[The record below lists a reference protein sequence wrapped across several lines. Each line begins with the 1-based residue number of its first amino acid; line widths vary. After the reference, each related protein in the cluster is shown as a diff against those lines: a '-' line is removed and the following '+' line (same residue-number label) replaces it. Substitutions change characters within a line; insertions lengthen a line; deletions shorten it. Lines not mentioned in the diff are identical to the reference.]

1 MRVWTCTRCTTR
13 AFQSNYWGED
23 MLRLIKWLVILLLA
37 ALAALFFW
45 GYTPDTDAAQMESKY
60 SNAASRF
67 AQLEPGLRV
76 HYRDEGKSDGPA
88 LVLIH
93 GSNASLHTWEPWVKI
108 LGKDYRVISLDL
120 PGHGL
125 TGKNPAGVYDNAS
138 YVNVVDRLLTKLNV
152 DKAVIGGNSM
162 GGGVSW
168 LYALEH
174 PEKVEA
180 LLLVD
185 ASGQPSAKSGKLPLG
200 FRLMRMPVIKEAAR
214 FIAPRS
220 IFESSVKTSM
230 SVQSKID
237 DKLIDRYWELN
248 RYPGNREA
256 TMRRFASPRNMTAG
270 TKERLSAIQVPVLIL
285 WGADDNL
292 IPVTSAKWFAEALP
306 QAKMIIYPNVG
317 HIPMEEIPE
326 KSGNDVKIWLDD
338 VVAKTPKV

>member
-1 MRVWTCTRCTTR
+1 MRVGTCTRR
-13 AFQSNYWGED
+13 AECAFRAKSLGEE
-23 MLRLIKWLVILLLA
+23 MLRLIKWLIVLLLA
-37 ALAALFFW
+37 LLAALFFW
-45 GYTPDTDAAQMESKY
+45 GYAPDTQAAQMETKY
-60 SNAASRF
+60 GNAASRF
-67 AQLEPGLRV
+67 AELEPGLRV
-76 HYRDEGKSDGPA
+76 HYRDEGKRDGRV

-93 GSNASLHTWEPWVKI
+93 GSNASLHTWEQWVAV

-125 TGKNPAGVYDNAS
+125 TGQNPAGVYDNAS
-138 YVNVVDRLLTKLNV
+138 YVRVVDRLLTKLNV

-174 PEKVEA
+174 PAKVES
-180 LLLVD
+180 LLLID
-185 ASGQPSAKSGKLPLG
+185 ASGQPYAKSGETPLG

-256 TMRRFASPRNMTAG
+256 TMQRFANPKSMAPSTQ
-270 TKERLSAIQVPVLIL
+270 ERLSTIKVPVMIM
-285 WGADDNL
+285 WGAQDNL
-292 IPVTSAKWFAEALP
+292 IPVSSAKWFAQAMP
-306 QAKMIIYPNVG
+306 QAKLVIYPNVG
-317 HIPMEEIPE
+317 HIPMEEIPD
-326 KSGNDVKIWLDD
+326 KSANDVKIWLDSL
-338 VVAKTPKV
+338 AEETPKP

>member
-1 MRVWTCTRCTTR
+1 
-13 AFQSNYWGED
+13 
-23 MLRLIKWLVILLLA
+23 MLRFIKWLFILLLA

-45 GYTPDTDAAQMESKY
+45 GYAPDTDAAQMERKY
-60 SNAASRF
+60 GSAASRF
-67 AQLEPGLRV
+67 AKLEPGLRV
-76 HYRDEGKSDGPA
+76 HYRDEGKQDGPV

-93 GSNASLHTWEPWVKI
+93 GSNASLHTWEQWVGI
-108 LGKDYRVISLDL
+108 LGKDYRIISLDL

-125 TGKNPAGVYDNAS
+125 TGNNPAGVYDSAS
-138 YVNVVDRLLTKLNV
+138 YVRVVDRLLTKLNV

-168 LYALEH
+168 AYALEH

-185 ASGQPSAKSGKLPLG
+185 TSGQPYARSGKTPLG

-230 SVQSKID
+230 SVQSEID

-248 RYPGNREA
+248 RYPGNRNA
-256 TMRRFASPRNMTAG
+256 TMQRFSNSKSMVPG
-270 TKERLSAIQVPVLIL
+270 TKERLSTIKVPVLIL
-285 WGADDNL
+285 WGAEDNL
-292 IPVTSAKWFAEALP
+292 IPVTAAKWFAEAMP
-306 QAKMIIYPNVG
+306 QAKLIIYPNVG
-317 HIPMEEIPE
+317 HIPMEEIPQ
-326 KSGNDVKIWLDD
+326 KSANDVKIWLDGLGTQ
-338 VVAKTPKV
+338 APSP